1 MYVLSHFDGAGGM
14 CLFLVLFWC
23 LPSWDDAEVTIPG
36 SASFIP
42 DWAEPNSRLA
52 LLREFARKALICL
65 TIFSTNGG
73 CVWEIYKIALLPGKT
88 RHFALNNTKGSWR
101 IIRKTSHNLA

>member
-73 CVWEIYKIALLPGKT
+73 CVRKIDKVPVVPGKT
-88 RHFALNNTKGSWR
+88 GNFARSSETGSWR
-101 IIRKTSHNLA
+101 SFLTTAQT